1 MRLTSFPLNRSEEA
15 KRETVRD
22 KGTGNEATWRV
33 NYKRHP
39 ALNRLMSL
47 LKILM
52 FSLREKKFDRKWMD
66 DRVNNEIVKAI
77 HLGLEGE

>member
-39 ALNRLMSL
+39 ALNHLMSL

-52 FSLREKKFDRKWMD
+52 FSLRKKFIENGCMT
-66 DRVNNEIVKAI
+66 VNNEIVKAI
-77 HLGLEGE
+77 HLRLEGE